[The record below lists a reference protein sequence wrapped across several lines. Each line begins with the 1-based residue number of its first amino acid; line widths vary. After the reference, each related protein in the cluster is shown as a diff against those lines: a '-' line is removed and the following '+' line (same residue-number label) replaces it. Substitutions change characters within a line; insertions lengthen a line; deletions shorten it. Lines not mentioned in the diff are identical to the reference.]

1 MSGHPEYFLAKARI
15 FLLKQEYLCYS
26 IICMNMS
33 EENIIEGKNAVM
45 EAIRAG
51 RPLDKVFLA
60 RGSADKAL
68 AFIASSAKNAG
79 VTVTDCDRRKLDAM
93 SRTHAHQGV
102 IAVAAARAYC
112 TLEDI
117 LAHAEELGQDPF
129 VVVCDG
135 IEDPRNLGAIIRCAE
150 CAGAHG
156 VVLPKHRSA
165 GLTAAADKT
174 SAGAAEHMLVARVPN
189 LTAAL
194 HTMKERGLWIF
205 GAEAGGGSPLWKTDM
220 KGPVCLVIGSEG
232 AGMSRLVR
240 EECDF
245 VMDIPLMGKVNSLNA
260 SAAAAVL
267 LYEIVRQRQ

>member
-1 MSGHPEYFLAKARI
+1 
-15 FLLKQEYLCYS
+15 
-26 IICMNMS
+26 MS
-33 EENIIEGKNAVM
+33 EENVIEGKNAVI

-60 RGSADKAL
+60 RGSNDKAL
-68 AFIASSAKNAG
+68 AFIASSAKSAG
-79 VTVTDCDRRKLDAM
+79 VAVTECDRRKLDAM
-93 SRTHAHQGV
+93 SATHAHQGV
-102 IAVAAARAYC
+102 IAVAAAREYC

-117 LAHAEELGQDPF
+117 LDRAAELSQDPF
-129 VVVCDG
+129 VVVLDG
-135 IEDPRNLGAIIRCAE
+135 VEDPRNLGAIIRCAE

-189 LTAAL
+189 LAAAL
-194 HTMKERGLWIF
+194 QTMKDRGLWIY

-220 KGPVCLVIGSEG
+220 KGPICLVIGSEG

-240 EECDF
+240 EACDF
-245 VMDIPLMGKVNSLNA
+245 VMDIPLMGQVNSLNA

>member
-1 MSGHPEYFLAKARI
+1 
-15 FLLKQEYLCYS
+15 
-26 IICMNMS
+26 MNMS
-33 EENIIEGKNAVM
+33 EENMIEGKNAVI

-68 AFIASSAKNAG
+68 AFIASSAKSAG
-79 VTVTDCDRRKLDAM
+79 VAVTECDRRKLDAM
-93 SRTHAHQGV
+93 SATHAHQGV
-102 IAVAAARAYC
+102 IAVAAAREYC

-117 LAHAEELGQDPF
+117 LDRAAELSQDPF
-129 VVVCDG
+129 VVVLDG
-135 IEDPRNLGAIIRCAE
+135 VEDPRNLGAIIRCAE

-156 VVLPKHRSA
+156 IVIPKHRSA

-189 LTAAL
+189 LSAAL
-194 HTMKERGLWIF
+194 ETMKQRGIWIY

-220 KGPVCLVIGSEG
+220 KGPICLVIGSEG

-240 EECDF
+240 EACDF
-245 VMDIPLMGKVNSLNA
+245 VMDIPLMGQVNSLNA